1 MSRRNWTRQ
10 ETLMAFAFYLC
21 PPLPRKNWGDSDAE
35 IQLLAREIGRTESTF
50 CFKIANLKAC
60 DPNRTGL
67 GFTNTAGMDRQVK
80 SEYLANPY
88 ATMSEAMWE
97 LEETEIQISYDG
109 AIEVSGPSRPD
120 QLWQL
125 GLERV
130 EQVRTRIHQDYFRS
144 VLLAN
149 CGGACCLTGIVIPAL
164 LTASHIK
171 PWSAATPSERLMS
184 SNGLLLNALHDRAF
198 DRGLITLDDR
208 YRVVVSS
215 HVPHTPTNDQWLYAF
230 DGRKI
235 ALPGSDESTWPSL
248 DFIHYHNDRVFERCA

>member
-1 MSRRNWTRQ
+1 MPS
-10 ETLMAFAFYLC
+10 LS
-21 PPLPRKNWGDSDAE
+21 RKNWDDNDAE
-35 IQLLAREIGRTESTF
+35 IQLLAREIGRTESAA

-67 GFTNTAGMDRQVK
+67 GFTNTAGMDRQVIN
-80 SEYLANPY
+80 EYLANPDE
-88 ATMSEAMWE
+88 TMSEAIWE
-97 LEETEIQISYDG
+97 LEQIGIQISYDG
-109 AIEVSGPSRPD
+109 EIESPGSSRPPTEK
-120 QLWQL
+120 QL

-130 EQVRTRIHQDYFRS
+130 ERVRTRVNQDYFRN

-149 CGGACCLTGIVIPAL
+149 YGGTCCLSGIDIPAL

-171 PWSAATPSERLMS
+171 PWAAATPSERLMS

-198 DRGLITLDDR
+198 DRGLVTLDDR

-230 DGRKI
+230 EGRKI
-235 ALPGSDESTWPSL
+235 SLLGSDESTWPSL
-248 DFIHYHNDRVFERCA
+248 DCIHYHNDCVFEQRT